1 MAEEAV
7 ASGSWTGVGG
17 EDEGRDVAAFVV
29 SVEGRQAVFSAF
41 GVALAVGA
49 FVPGDEDDGASGDVA
64 GELDES
70 FDPLAEPVVGC
81 ADGALAVGAG
91 CVRGL
96 MTAVGGAVVA
106 MLWSATAV
114 AAPRP
119 MATWQTN
126 APVRAIRISNG
137 VIYLGGDFTGLRPPG
152 EAAGVD
158 TVSRAHAAAIDAS
171 TGRLLRWN
179 PRVNGRV
186 NAIEVVGKRVYL
198 GGNFTSVGGRG
209 RPNVAAV
216 GRCQGHVKPWNP
228 GADDGVHVI
237 KVGSFRRRLPGR

>member
-137 VIYLGGDFTGLRPPG
+137 VIYLGGDFSKVVLAGGDLGLEVLEGDGAVALSGDRHKPVLG
-152 EAAGVD
+152 HGV
-158 TVSRAHAAAIDAS
+158 R
-171 TGRLLRWN
+171 RW
-179 PRVNGRV
+179 
-186 NAIEVVGKRVYL
+186 
-198 GGNFTSVGGRG
+198 
-209 RPNVAAV
+209 
-216 GRCQGHVKPWNP
+216 
-228 GADDGVHVI
+228 
-237 KVGSFRRRLPGR
+237 